1 MKKVITAA
9 TIVAFTALTS
19 CGGAEDKVEETTN
32 TTETVD
38 ATKLYEET
46 LKIEEE
52 VDELNLEIEELN
64 EVEIELD
71 ELESEL
77 DNI

>member
-9 TIVAFTALTS
+9 TIVALASLTS
-19 CGGAEDKVEETTN
+19 CGGAEEKNEETVN
-32 TTETVD
+32 ATETVD
-38 ATKLYEET
+38 AAALYEET
-46 LKIEEE
+46 LKTEEE
-52 VDELNLEIEELN
+52 IDELNLEIDELN

-71 ELESEL
+71 ELEDEL

>member
-9 TIVAFTALTS
+9 TIVAFAALTS
-19 CGGAEDKVEETTN
+19 CGGSEVETEN

-38 ATKLYEET
+38 SAKVYEET
-46 LKIEEE
+46 LKTEEE
-52 VDELNLEIEELN
+52 IDELNLEIDELN
-64 EVEIELD
+64 EVEIELE
-71 ELESEL
+71 ELEEEL

>member
-9 TIVAFTALTS
+9 TLVAITALTS
-19 CGGAEDKVEETTN
+19 CGGAEEKVDETVHA
-32 TTETVD
+32 TETVD
-38 ATKLYEET
+38 AANLYEET
-46 LKIEEE
+46 LKTEEE
-52 VDELNLEIEELN
+52 IDELNLEIEELN

>member
-1 MKKVITAA
+1 MKKTMIAA
-9 TIVAFTALTS
+9 LLIGFTAFVS
-19 CGGAEDKVEETTN
+19 CGGSEEAKDGEKGK
-32 TTETVD
+32 TEAND
-38 ATKLYEET
+38 AALYEET
-46 LKIEEE
+46 LKTEEE
-52 VDELNLEIEELN
+52 IDELNLEIEELN